1 MKFLKA
7 GGVSAIVNVL
17 ANVNVT
23 LQDMTADKALLLNDI
38 EKLEQIILQ
47 RAMQVILV
55 VITNEDAK

>member
-7 GGVSAIVNVL
+7 GGVSAIVNVH
-17 ANVNVT
+17 ANVNLT
-23 LQDMTADKALLLNDI
+23 LQDMTADKAFLLNGI